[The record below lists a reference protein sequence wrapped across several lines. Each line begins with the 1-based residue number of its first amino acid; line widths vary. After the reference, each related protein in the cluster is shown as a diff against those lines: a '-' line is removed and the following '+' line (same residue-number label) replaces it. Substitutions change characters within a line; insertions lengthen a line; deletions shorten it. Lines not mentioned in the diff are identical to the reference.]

1 MKQIARYENGSL
13 YRKWIMHTRLL
24 SCGTEKNGFASNRA
38 NRWLIIKLGTPAQRS
53 GTTNAYMHI
62 IINSLSYLILKDNKL
77 TRDIQQ

>member
-53 GTTNAYMHI
+53 GTTKACIHI
-62 IINSLSYLILKDNKL
+62 ITKFLEIFYIKK
-77 TRDIQQ
+77 I